1 METHKAT
8 EGASARERAGLER
21 WEIDPTG
28 SSLEFT
34 LRHLI
39 IQEIRGVFNRWGGT
53 VFIDREQPAR
63 SQVEVWIE
71 LGSID
76 TGSTERDDHVRSA
89 EFLDVER
96 FPRARFT
103 STAVTVDDE
112 RIRVR
117 GRLYLH
123 GVNQEVEIDVT
134 PGATAP
140 DANGVARSQYLAH
153 GAINRQVY
161 GLHWNQDLDVGGVVV
176 GDRIELRAR
185 VETLQVPGDGQG
197 RRA

>member
-1 METHKAT
+1 METHKSTHGTAT
-8 EGASARERAGLER
+8 ARAGLER
-21 WEIDPTG
+21 WEIDPAG

-39 IQEIRGVFNRWGGT
+39 IQEIRGVFHRWGGT
-53 VFIDREQPAR
+53 VYIDRQQPMQSR
-63 SQVEVWIE
+63 VEVWIE

-89 EFLDVER
+89 EFLDVAR
-96 FPRARFT
+96 FPRARFI
-103 STAVTVDDE
+103 STAVTIEDDQ
-112 RIRVR
+112 IRLR
-117 GRLYLH
+117 GRLDLH
-123 GVNQEVEIDVT
+123 GVTQEIEIEVTAGDLSLDV
-134 PGATAP
+134 
-140 DANGVARSQYLAH
+140 NGVTRARYVAH

-185 VETLQVPGDGQG
+185 VETLQVPGDGRG
-197 RRA
+197 PRT